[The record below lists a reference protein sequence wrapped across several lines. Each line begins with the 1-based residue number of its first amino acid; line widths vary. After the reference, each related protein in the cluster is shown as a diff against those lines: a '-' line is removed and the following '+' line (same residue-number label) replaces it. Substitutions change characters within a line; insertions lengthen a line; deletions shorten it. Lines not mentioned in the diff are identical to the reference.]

1 MRGGGSRLNDP
12 TRRSGGWHDSAWGFL
27 RRTLYAAGEVNVP
40 FLASALTFD
49 TLLAGIPFLL
59 LVLIGL
65 AGLVQGRGGAA
76 AHDLTGAIDRF
87 LPHVGIAGR
96 DPSEVIRTLLGRIG
110 QNRSRLSLY
119 AVPLFIWFSTRLFAS
134 ARTALNRIY
143 RVATPPLKPRH
154 FLVRFLL
161 AKAWDVLMVGL
172 ALLLFLG
179 YILLSA
185 GLTVAQAWGNAQAN
199 AAVVPFV
206 AYLGRFAGVLLTF
219 VGALALFL
227 LVYRFGAARLVR
239 WRTALL
245 AAAFAAV
252 AFELARHAFGFYLV
266 SLASNN
272 SPSAYANLGAAFL
285 FVIWAYYAAVVFLLG
300 GVVAETW
307 AERMMLSSEEHRAP

>member
-1 MRGGGSRLNDP
+1 M
-12 TRRSGGWHDSAWGFL
+12 
-27 RRTLYAAGEVNVP
+27 
-40 FLASALTFD
+40 
-49 TLLAGIPFLL
+49 
-59 LVLIGL
+59 LIGL
-65 AGLVQGRGGAA
+65 AGLVQGAGGSP
-76 AHDLTGAIDRF
+76 AHDLTSAIDRF
-87 LPHVGIAGR
+87 LPHAGIAGR

-119 AVPLFIWFSTRLFAS
+119 AIPLFIWFSTRLFAS

-143 RVATPPLKPRH
+143 RVATPPPKQRH
-154 FLVRFLL
+154 FVMRFLL

-199 AAVVPFV
+199 AVAAPFV

-219 VGALALFL
+219 IGALALFL

-239 WRTALL
+239 WRTALV
-245 AAAFAAV
+245 AATFAAV
-252 AFELARHAFGFYLV
+252 AFEVARHAFAFYLV
-266 SLASNN
+266 SLTYSN
-272 SPSAYANLGAAFL
+272 SSSAYANLGAVFL
-285 FVIWAYYAAVVFLLG
+285 FVIWAYYAAIVFLLG

-307 AERMMLSSEEHRAP
+307 AERMMLSTGEHRAA